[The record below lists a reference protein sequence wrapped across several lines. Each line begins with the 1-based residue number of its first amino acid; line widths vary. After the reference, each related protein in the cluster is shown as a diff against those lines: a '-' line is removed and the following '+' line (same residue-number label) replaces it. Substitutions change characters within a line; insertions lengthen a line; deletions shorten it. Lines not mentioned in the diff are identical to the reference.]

1 MPQVVIGNRAR
12 SVAAPNPVP
21 RTGRVMR
28 RPQHNFYVRVRPF
41 QIQPIVLAPVLA
53 GETMKNLLLQ
63 ARVVT
68 DPIKNPLIGWWH
80 EYYFFYVK
88 LTDID
93 EYNGQENTENSAL
106 VSMLLNNPSFAK
118 TANAVYSETALAS
131 MYRRAGAVGAGSLGF
146 TRYCLKKVVLDWFRP
161 EQETD
166 ITAAGLLNS
175 EPVAAINHTSWLDSL
190 TLASAIVRPDVNV
203 DINANATIT
212 ASEVEEALRRWQWAR
227 STGLTDMTYED
238 YLDSF
243 GVKTQVEHV
252 VGRSELIRYVRE
264 WTYPTNTVEPTTG
277 VPASACSWSIQ
288 ERADKDR
295 FFKEPGFIF
304 GVTCTRPKVYLKNL
318 SGALGNELDRALD
331 WLPAHLRADAWSALK
346 QYTASTGPASG
357 VTADYWIDI
366 RDLFMYGDQY
376 TDDLSATDRNY
387 VSLPSAA
394 GGKRY
399 PTTADVSALFKTA
412 TTAEFV
418 RQDGVCSLSI
428 LGTQQDYTGTT

>member
-1 MPQVVIGNRAR
+1 MPQVVIGSRAR
-12 SVAAPNPVP
+12 SVAAPSPVP

-41 QIQPIVLAPVLA
+41 QIQPIVIAPVLA

-88 LTDID
+88 LTDLD
-93 EYNGQENTENSAL
+93 EYNGQENTENSSM
-106 VSMLLNNPSFAK
+106 VSMLLNNPSFDK
-118 TANAVYSETALAS
+118 TANAMYSAAAS
-131 MYRRAGAVGAGSLGF
+131 AAVMRRANSIGF
-146 TRYCLKKVVLDWFRP
+146 TRYCLRKVVLDWFRP
-161 EQETD
+161 EQESD
-166 ITAAGLLNS
+166 QTAAGLTAAS
-175 EPVAAINHTSWLDSL
+175 EPMAAVNHTSWLDSL

-203 DINANATIT
+203 DLNANATIT

-238 YLDSF
+238 YLESF

-252 VGRSELIRYVRE
+252 VGRSELLRYVRE

-304 GVTCTRPKVYLKNL
+304 GVTCTRPKVYLKNMA
-318 SGALGNELDRALD
+318 SAMANELDRALD

-346 QYTASTGPASG
+346 QYTASTGPASA
-357 VTADYWIDI
+357 VTSDYWVDI
-366 RDLFMYGDQY
+366 RDLFTYGDNFN
-376 TDDLSATDRNY
+376 DDLAATDRNF
-387 VSLPSAA
+387 VSLPSTT
-394 GGKRY
+394 GTKRY
-399 PTTADVSALFKTA
+399 PTAADISALFKTA